1 MSGGNNM
8 ADSEAS
14 IKAKKRAKRERAMNH
29 KWIFEQE
36 TFLIEHVEKRP
47 PLWNCTH
54 QDYKCANIK
63 SDLWGEVVK
72 ELNIDTIKIEEAK
85 IKWNN
90 LRSNFKAFLN
100 KQRTKKS
107 GQGAIDGTATA
118 KYPHYSE
125 LMFLESADVQ
135 QSSQSISTLELDNP
149 MTDQT
154 FLNDLGQAAATQA
167 TDDNRDAPPRTPT
180 NIFQHRKRATSKTSV
195 MPSPTPSRSAMIK
208 DSALNLLNKLE
219 DRSETI
225 IRKDHFCVFGD
236 LIAGRLRML
245 RPEQAE
251 QMEMEITQTMYS
263 CLQSFRASD
272 SQSFVIVDVD
282 SNIPES
288 STSPAALSPST
299 VSRVIRPKPSRSLGL
314 PLPPRNVEKLPLE
327 PKIESAKTVQMRTE
341 TIFLDGTWTDLD
353 DMEVEELIEESPPPK

>member
-36 TFLIEHVEKRP
+36 TCLIEHVEKRP

-54 QDYKCANIK
+54 QDYKCPNIK
-63 SDLWGEVVK
+63 SDLWGEVVR

-135 QSSQSISTLELDNP
+135 QSSQSISTLEL
-149 MTDQT
+149 
-154 FLNDLGQAAATQA
+154 
-167 TDDNRDAPPRTPT
+167 
-180 NIFQHRKRATSKTSV
+180 
-195 MPSPTPSRSAMIK
+195 
-208 DSALNLLNKLE
+208 
-219 DRSETI
+219 
-225 IRKDHFCVFGD
+225 
-236 LIAGRLRML
+236 
-245 RPEQAE
+245 
-251 QMEMEITQTMYS
+251 
-263 CLQSFRASD
+263 
-272 SQSFVIVDVD
+272 VIPV
-282 SNIPES
+282 
-288 STSPAALSPST
+288 
-299 VSRVIRPKPSRSLGL
+299 
-314 PLPPRNVEKLPLE
+314 
-327 PKIESAKTVQMRTE
+327 
-341 TIFLDGTWTDLD
+341 
-353 DMEVEELIEESPPPK
+353 